1 MERRLGT
8 LRTVRREA
16 RAMRSAMPTTGREA
30 WPTLRSVG
38 SPPVLAEDC
47 AGCEVEKLHP
57 DQTCEEGAG
66 AQRFCARALRAA

>member
-30 WPTLRSVG
+30 WPTLRS
-38 SPPVLAEDC
+38 EDC

-57 DQTCEEGAG
+57 DQTCGEGAG